1 LLGKSANGKGEWLCG
16 RANLDE
22 SKLFNIFVMLVGY
35 ILIQLENINAPKV
48 GAITPLKGVTD
59 KPLTGGVHFLLS

>member
-1 LLGKSANGKGEWLCG
+1 
-16 RANLDE
+16 
-22 SKLFNIFVMLVGY
+22 MLVGY

-59 KPLTGGVHFLLS
+59 KPLTGGLHFLLS